1 MQPITTSAGFRIVDV
16 CLMAVPL
23 PSYIMHRVRIK
34 IKYATTSIHLKQV
47 RMLDMHLRVRGAGH
61 FIESNPMS
69 CRRFMT
75 STVF

>member
-1 MQPITTSAGFRIVDV
+1 MQPITISAGFRIVDV

-47 RMLDMHLRVRGAGH
+47 RMLDTRIRVRGAGH
-61 FIESNPMS
+61 FRKPYPTEHLRYS
-69 CRRFMT
+69 F
-75 STVF
+75 FE